1 MSKYSA
7 MSFVIILLF
16 SSCVNYTQNIE
27 TVDVLNSSSRDDY
40 TQINV
45 VTNFTSHPPIATG
58 DSTTCV
64 ILNDKNISCW
74 GANWNGK
81 LGNGSLDSYSSNPVK
96 VLGLPDNDGAVQV
109 EVGSNVACTV
119 LESGRLFCWGRGGY
133 VGDGT
138 FEDRSIATEV
148 LTNDNDVMVSKV
160 VIGSSHAC
168 ALISNG
174 SVMCWGQEYEGK
186 LGDGVERGTW
196 DIANTPNYT
205 APLPDGR
212 LAVDIGVDTSSTC
225 AVLDLSLIHI

>member
-119 LESGRLFCWGRGGY
+119 LE
-133 VGDGT
+133 
-138 FEDRSIATEV
+138 
-148 LTNDNDVMVSKV
+148 
-160 VIGSSHAC
+160 
-168 ALISNG
+168 
-174 SVMCWGQEYEGK
+174 
-186 LGDGVERGTW
+186 
-196 DIANTPNYT
+196 
-205 APLPDGR
+205 
-212 LAVDIGVDTSSTC
+212 
-225 AVLDLSLIHI
+225 LSLIHI